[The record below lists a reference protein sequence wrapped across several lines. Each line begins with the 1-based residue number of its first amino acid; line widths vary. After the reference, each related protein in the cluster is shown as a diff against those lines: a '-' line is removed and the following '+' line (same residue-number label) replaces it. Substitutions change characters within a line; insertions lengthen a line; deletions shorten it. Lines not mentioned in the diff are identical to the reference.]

1 MDKFAELPRHV
12 NNSECFL
19 VERSIM
25 LSICG
30 IFATSL
36 TDATGA
42 LFVTKCCRFL
52 IALASFWTL
61 TATADT
67 AVHNITGYTST
78 ADGIREFS
86 VLVFGADGRLVA
98 TGDEN
103 LLADIPAGDR
113 IDGDGLFVLPGLTD
127 AHAHVY
133 SQGFL
138 AVSLNLLGT
147 PSVEAAVE
155 SIAEFAAT
163 RRTGWIL
170 GRGWNQVLWPVQ
182 EFPTAADIDAVVSD
196 RPVWLRRIDG
206 HAAWANSRALEI
218 AGIDADTPDPVGGKI
233 IRDAN
238 GNATGV
244 LVDTA
249 MALVEK
255 HIPDPTRSEI
265 RETYN
270 AAVDSLLALGITGVH
285 DAGISKTEAEVYL
298 SMADDGAL
306 KMRIYAMLS
315 DTGPNLDAFDEPI
328 RAYGNDHLDIAS
340 VKLYSDGALGSR
352 GAAMIEPYDDD
363 PENRGLP
370 FYTQEELDAFVRKAN
385 NKGFQVGI
393 HAIGDLGNRMALDAF
408 ERAQD
413 GEPSPLRNRV
423 EHAQIIALD
432 DIPRFSG
439 LGVIASMQPVHATSD
454 MNMAEDRIGPERI
467 EGAYAWRKLLD
478 SGAVI
483 ANGSDFPVE
492 LANPMYGLYA
502 SITRQSRAGLP
513 EGGWYG
519 SEALSREETLH
530 SFTLAAAYAAHQE
543 DRNGSLEAGKW
554 ADFIVID
561 RDYMTVPASEIDDI
575 VVLQTWVGG
584 DIVYERCEDPDSAEC
599 TN

>member
-1 MDKFAELPRHV
+1 M
-12 NNSECFL
+12 
-19 VERSIM
+19 
-25 LSICG
+25 
-30 IFATSL
+30 
-36 TDATGA
+36 
-42 LFVTKCCRFL
+42 TKCCRFL

-454 MNMAEDRIGPERI
+454 MNMAEDRVGPQRI
-467 EGAYAWRKLLD
+467 KGGYAWRRLLD
-478 SGAVI
+478 SGAVL
-483 ANGSDFPVE
+483 ASGSDFPVE
-492 LANPMYGLYA
+492 LPDPFHGLYA
-502 SITRQSRAGLP
+502 AVKRQDRQGLP
-513 EGGWYG
+513 EGGWYPDQAMTRA
-519 SEALSREETLH
+519 EALH
-530 SFTLAAAYAAHQE
+530 SFTLGAAFAAHQE
-543 DRNGSLEAGKW
+543 DRLGSLEPGKW
-554 ADFIVID
+554 ADFIVVD
-561 RDYMTVPASEIDDI
+561 RDYFEIPASEIDDI
-575 VVLQTWVGG
+575 RVLQTWVGG
-584 DIVYERCEDPDSAEC
+584 KLVYEAPAGE
-599 TN
+599 